1 MDHVKMFAEEYGPIA
16 VQVSKQTGIAPS
28 VLLAQWGLET
38 NYGRSVP
45 GQFNFGNIKDL
56 SGTGTEAVDNKTK
69 TKDRYI
75 NFESPEAFGDYYA
88 HLIKR
93 LYPNA
98 LNTGADVDKLAEGL
112 RTGVR
117 GAYAED
123 EGYDAA
129 LKDAYQITSRFYSD
143 PKELPTVRP
152 LTQAEQIAAERE
164 GKEPEAAIAPVSKE
178 LVDPA
183 VAATLGAAT
192 SILGQVPF
200 QPKLP
205 SKIDPSKA
213 IEKYEAARDATELA
227 KAKLGS
233 SIPGSSSYASLQ
245 QEYQLARDSL
255 EKAKNEYI
263 LAEKMSKIAPPPA
276 VAPTVA
282 PSAAPTEAGLIPS
295 AEQHQRGF
303 QGTTK
308 ETGITGRAS
317 QTTYQARTQEIAEQA
332 ERQRKA
338 AQALVKSGVLTGE
351 MPDLTKF
358 GGAASTPAG
367 VLAPSSAV
375 KMMQNEQDLQ
385 RIVEEARIA
394 QEKRQAEMELDR
406 LRQQRA
412 AAGQR
417 LQLASSALT
426 PAESAQSGLAKAET
440 NEELA
445 RRQLERAKATPGAL
459 MRPLETTGAKVG
471 RSGAL
476 TRGAIGGIGGYQ
488 AATGANALAG
498 MDLNKLIERW
508 AAGDR
513 SPELQQALI
522 EAANAAG
529 RTGAGVAAAVP
540 AMGKGTARLKGA
552 GVLGTLGLGA
562 IQAMRALQEPSSV
575 PSGERQ

>member
-69 TKDRYI
+69 SKDRYI

-123 EGYDAA
+123 DKYDAA
-129 LKDAYQITSRFYSD
+129 LKGAHQLTSRFYSD

-164 GKEPEAAIAPVSKE
+164 GKEEPAAAIAPVAKE

-183 VAATLGAAT
+183 VAAALGAAT
-192 SILGQVPF
+192 NVFGQVPF
-200 QPKLP
+200 DVKMP
-205 SKIDPSKA
+205 SKVDPSKA
-213 IEKYEAARDATELA
+213 AERYAVA
-227 KAKLGS
+227 KDRTDIAKQNLRGA
-233 SIPGSSSYASLQ
+233 IPGSSSYESLQ
-245 QEYQLARDSL
+245 EEYRLARQSL
-255 EKAKNEYI
+255 EQATNEYR
-263 LAEKMSKIAPPPA
+263 LAEKMGK
-276 VAPTVA
+276 
-282 PSAAPTEAGLIPS
+282 AAPLPTPSPSPTGELIPT
-295 AEQHQRGF
+295 AQQHERGF
-303 QGTTK
+303 QGTIK
-308 ETGITGRAS
+308 DTGITGRAS

-338 AQALVKSGVLTGE
+338 AQALVKAGVLTGE
-351 MPDLTKF
+351 MPALTKF

-367 VLAPSSAV
+367 IIAPSSAV
-375 KMMQNEQDLQ
+375 QSLQQEQDA
-385 RIVEEARIA
+385 ART
-394 QEKRQAEMELDR
+394 AELNR
-406 LRQQRA
+406 LRQQRETA
-412 AAGQR
+412 EQR
-417 LQLASSALT
+417 VQAASSALR
-426 PAESAQSGLAKAET
+426 PAELSQSEMAKAQM

-445 RRQLERAKATPGAL
+445 RRQLERAKAAPGAL
-459 MRPLETTGAKVG
+459 MRPFEVTGVKAAKAPFPIRG
-471 RSGAL
+471 GMGAL
-476 TRGAIGGIGGYQ
+476 AGYQ
-488 AATGANALAG
+488 AATGASKFAG
-498 MDLNKLIERW
+498 MPVKELVERW

-513 SPELQQALI
+513 SPELAQALSD
-522 EAANAAG
+522 AAAAAG
-529 RTGAGVAAAVP
+529 RTGAGVAALVP
-540 AMGKGTARLKGA
+540 AMGPKTARIKGA
-552 GVLGTLGLGA
+552 GTLGTLGLGA
-562 IQAMRALQEPSSV
+562 MQAWKALQE
-575 PSGERQ
+575 QD